1 MEHHIKELISQ
12 LTLEE
17 KAGLCSGAD
26 HWHTKAVERLG
37 IPAVKFSDG
46 PHGVRAE
53 DPHAD
58 RPYTFIPTICFPA
71 ACATAA
77 SFDVEAL
84 EQMGRALGRECQA
97 VEVDTLLGPAVNIK
111 RSPVCGRNF
120 EYFSEDPYLTGKLAS
135 AYIHGVQSQGVGTS
149 VKHFAANNQEYRRMG
164 CSSDMTERTL
174 REIYLSAFEECV
186 KTQQPKTIMCSYNK
200 INGDYAAEHK
210 HLLTEVLRDE
220 WGYEGIVV
228 TDWGAVADRVKGVA
242 AGLDLE
248 MPGTGG
254 MNDRY
259 IVEAVKNG
267 TLSEKDLDKAVEN
280 MLRFVFSCADS
291 RREEQLDL
299 ERDHALAVNIAAESA
314 VLLENNGVLPLGA
327 GQKIAYIGGF
337 AEAPRFQGGGS
348 SHLTPSQSVSALEMA
363 RAKGRGVSYTMG
375 FLVDEDTWND
385 ADAAAAVE
393 NARQAD
399 VAVIF
404 AGLPEAFESEG
415 YDRTHMRLPDCQN
428 RLIAEIAAVQPNT
441 VVVLHNGSPVECP
454 WAGDVAA
461 VLEMYLSGQGGGE
474 ACDRLL
480 WGESNPCGKLPET
493 FPLKLED
500 NPSYL
505 NFGGDGRNVRY
516 AEGSYVGYRY
526 YDTKK
531 MPVRWAFGHGLS
543 YTSFSYSN
551 LRFSADT
558 FADGQTIC
566 VQADITN
573 TGKIAG
579 KEIVQ
584 LYVADQNGTVGR
596 PAKELKGFTKVALAP
611 NETKTVSFTLDLRSL
626 SYYEEKINDWFAPTG
641 NYEIIVSTSSDRK
654 ELSGK
659 IRFETKR
666 LLPLCVDDDTP
677 LDVLDRDP
685 RTHDAVQELIALI
698 RRKIPMIPQTDD
710 EDTAQEMGGD
720 MEIPLKC
727 FVIFEGYPREKMAAL
742 IEKLKELAG

>member
-1 MEHHIKELISQ
+1 
-12 LTLEE
+12 
-17 KAGLCSGAD
+17 
-26 HWHTKAVERLG
+26 
-37 IPAVKFSDG
+37 
-46 PHGVRAE
+46 
-53 DPHAD
+53 
-58 RPYTFIPTICFPA
+58 
-71 ACATAA
+71 
-77 SFDVEAL
+77 
-84 EQMGRALGRECQA
+84 
-97 VEVDTLLGPAVNIK
+97 
-111 RSPVCGRNF
+111 
-120 EYFSEDPYLTGKLAS
+120 
-135 AYIHGVQSQGVGTS
+135 
-149 VKHFAANNQEYRRMG
+149 MG

-611 NETKTVSFTLDLRSL
+611 NETKTVSFTLDPRSL

>member
-1 MEHHIKELISQ
+1 
-12 LTLEE
+12 
-17 KAGLCSGAD
+17 
-26 HWHTKAVERLG
+26 
-37 IPAVKFSDG
+37 
-46 PHGVRAE
+46 
-53 DPHAD
+53 
-58 RPYTFIPTICFPA
+58 
-71 ACATAA
+71 
-77 SFDVEAL
+77 
-84 EQMGRALGRECQA
+84 
-97 VEVDTLLGPAVNIK
+97 
-111 RSPVCGRNF
+111 
-120 EYFSEDPYLTGKLAS
+120 
-135 AYIHGVQSQGVGTS
+135 
-149 VKHFAANNQEYRRMG
+149 MG